1 MLYINQR
8 PRSND
13 IEKLHKS
20 NNLIK
25 KTRPHNLKV
34 NYLVYIKIHKRK
46 QNDDTK
52 LKISYKVF
60 IANYYVI
67 KSFASYTNVEL
78 IDNKNNTL
86 DRFIPVTDFKKSTI
100 RKKQVNEQLSH
111 SDNTT
116 DSSITHTHIIHSQT
130 DTSHH

>member
-1 MLYINQR
+1 M
-8 PRSND
+8 
-13 IEKLHKS
+13 
-20 NNLIK
+20 
-25 KTRPHNLKV
+25 
-34 NYLVYIKIHKRK
+34 
-46 QNDDTK
+46 
-52 LKISYKVF
+52 F

-100 RKKQVNEQLSH
+100 RKKQVNDTSSESNEQLSH